1 MENMNMRAKNFAVN
15 EYVTSD
21 EIKKIR
27 KKLHL
32 TQKEFAQLV
41 GSSKPTIERWEK
53 ENAQIRGSIVLLI
66 EMLNHDMDYVVS
78 LKIPPPKKLQ
88 IRQSSKGNQLK
99 WENKGV
105 WYKADYTGYEGLSEY
120 LISNLLCRST
130 LHEAEFVRYE
140 PEQIRYRQ
148 KIYEGV
154 KSENFS
160 FLRI

>member
-53 ENAQIRGSIVLLI
+53 ENAQIRGPIVLLI

-78 LKIPPPKKLQ
+78 LKIPPKKLQ

>member
-1 MENMNMRAKNFAVN
+1 MRAKNFAVN

-130 LHEAEFVRYE
+130 LHEAEFVRYKL
-140 PEQIRYRQ
+140 EQMRYRQ

>member
-1 MENMNMRAKNFAVN
+1 MRAKNFAVN

-140 PEQIRYRQ
+140 PERIRYRQ